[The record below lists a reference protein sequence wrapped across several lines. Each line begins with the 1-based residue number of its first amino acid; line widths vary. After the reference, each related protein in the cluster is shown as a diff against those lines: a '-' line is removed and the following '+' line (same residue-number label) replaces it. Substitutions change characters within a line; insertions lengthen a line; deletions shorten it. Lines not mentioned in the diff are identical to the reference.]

1 MKKFCLITTLL
12 VAALALWMN
21 SCSNDNGSSDNNVN
35 VAGTWRSN
43 VTFQS
48 CSPADV
54 CAAAGFTAG
63 RMQAAVMT
71 LTQDGSKLN
80 GTYTY
85 QGAPVSA
92 DITGN
97 VNGNQVTLD
106 GTASNILGSV
116 TVHLTGTVNNNVM
129 DSNISHNVNLID
141 GRSGAV
147 TATGQFTRS

>member
-1 MKKFCLITTLL
+1 MKKFGLITTLL
-12 VAALALWMN
+12 VGMLTLWMN
-21 SCSNDNGSSDNNVN
+21 SCSNDNGTGNNVD
-35 VAGTWRSN
+35 VSGTWRST
-43 VTFQS
+43 VTFQT

-63 RMQAAVMT
+63 RMQSAVMT
-71 LTQDGSKLN
+71 LTQNGNKLQ

-129 DSNISHNVNLID
+129 DSNVSHNVSLID